1 MRVGLLQ
8 EGDLTG
14 TTVSE
19 RYHQIIDEVA
29 LADRLG
35 FSTWGTSEQHFSP
48 PSFSI
53 AAPEV
58 LYSAIAM
65 RTERIKL
72 RTMAS
77 VMLKWNH
84 PILVAERL
92 ATLDIVSRGRAEVC
106 TARSNNLTT
115 LAAFGVDP
123 ADTRAQWEDGM
134 DVLMK
139 AMTDDRLEHD
149 GPVWTIH
156 PPVEVVPKPYTK
168 PHPAVSVAAS
178 STQTH
183 TNAGVRGIGAITF
196 DNYFGFEYLQ
206 ECLEAY
212 RTAFDGA
219 DHSAVAAPN
228 NYRGLY
234 VATAYCAE
242 NRAEARRVAHDIAMG
257 YFKFILDLYI
267 PLSKQSG
274 YTYLENLE
282 QLIEHQDDLDWLCEF
297 TPSVMIGTPQDFIDR
312 IRRLEAMGVDEVL
325 LRIDGVGHE
334 NIKRS
339 LELIGHEVIP
349 AVDPSASAFSF
360 SASSAQGGV
369 HV

>member
-14 TTVSE
+14 TTAAE
-19 RYHQIIDEVA
+19 RYHQLIDEVA

-58 LYSAIAM
+58 LYAAIAM
-65 RTERIKL
+65 RTERITL

-92 ATLDIVSRGRAEVC
+92 ATLDIVSKGRAEVC

-123 ADTRAQWEDGM
+123 SETRDQWEDGM
-134 DVLMK
+134 DALMK
-139 AMTDDRLEHD
+139 AMTAEKLEHD
-149 GPVWTIH
+149 GPIWKI
-156 PPVEVVPKPYTK
+156 PSVEVVPKPYTK

-178 STQTH
+178 SVQSH
-183 TNAGVRGIGAITF
+183 SNAGVRGIGSITF
-196 DNYFGFEYLQ
+196 DNYFGFDYLQ
-206 ECLEAY
+206 ECLDAY
-212 RTAFDGA
+212 RTAFDET
-219 DHSAVAAPN
+219 DHSSVLAPN
-228 NYRGLY
+228 DYRGLY

-242 NRAEARRVAHDIAMG
+242 DRDDALRVARDIAME
-257 YFKFILDLYI
+257 YFKFILNLYI
-267 PLSKQSG
+267 PLSKNPG
-274 YTYLENLE
+274 YTYLDTLE
-282 QLIEHQDDLDWLCEF
+282 QLIEHQEDLDWLCEY
-297 TPSVMIGTPQDFIDR
+297 TPSVMIGTPDDFVER
-312 IRRLEAMGVDEVL
+312 IKRVEAMGIDEVL
-325 LRIDGVGHE
+325 LRIDGVGHD
-334 NIKRS
+334 NIKKS

-349 AVDPSASAFSF
+349 AVHPTATKK
-360 SASSAQGGV
+360 
-369 HV
+369 

>member
-14 TTVSE
+14 TTVAD
-19 RYHQIIDEVA
+19 RYHQLIDEVV
-29 LADRLG
+29 LADQLG
-35 FSTWGTSEQHFSP
+35 FSTWGTSEQHFTP
-48 PSFSI
+48 PSFSV

-65 RTERIKL
+65 RTNNIKL

-84 PILVAERL
+84 PILVAARL

-115 LAAFGVDP
+115 LNAFGVDP
-123 ADTRAQWEDGM
+123 SETRHQWEDGM

-139 AMTDDRLEHD
+139 AMVDEKLEHD
-149 GPVWTIH
+149 GPVWKI

-178 STQTH
+178 SVESH
-183 TNAGVRGIGAITF
+183 GNAGARGIGSITF
-196 DNYFGFEYLQ
+196 DNYFGFDYLQ
-206 ECLEAY
+206 DCLDAY
-212 RTAFDGA
+212 RTAFDSA
-219 DHSAVAAPN
+219 DLSKVAAPN
-228 NYRGLY
+228 DYRGVY
-234 VATAYCAE
+234 VATAYCAQD
-242 NRAEARRVAHDIAMG
+242 RAEAQRVAHDVAMG

-267 PLSKQSG
+267 PLSKKPG
-274 YTYLENLE
+274 YTYLDTLE
-282 QLIEHQDDLDWLCEF
+282 KLIEHQDDLDWLCEY

-312 IRRLEAMGVDEVL
+312 IKRLEAMGVDEVL

-349 AVDPSASAFSF
+349 AVDPSAAR
-360 SASSAQGGV
+360 
-369 HV
+369 

>member
-14 TTVSE
+14 TTAAD
-19 RYHQIIDEVA
+19 RYHQLIDEVT
-29 LADRLG
+29 LADQLG

-65 RTERIKL
+65 RTERITL

-92 ATLDIVSRGRAEVC
+92 ATLYIVSKGRAEVC

-115 LAAFGVDP
+115 LEAFGVDP
-123 ADTRAQWEDGM
+123 SETRDQWEDGM

-139 AMTDDRLEHD
+139 AMTAEKLEHD
-149 GPVWTIH
+149 GPVWKI
-156 PPVEVVPKPYTK
+156 PSVEVVPKPYTK

-178 STQTH
+178 SVQSH
-183 TNAGVRGIGAITF
+183 SNAGVRGIGSITF
-196 DNYFGFEYLQ
+196 DNYFGFDYLQ
-206 ECLEAY
+206 ECLDAY
-212 RTAFDGA
+212 RTAFDET
-219 DHSAVAAPN
+219 DHSAVLAPN
-228 NYRGLY
+228 DYRGLY

-242 NRAEARRVAHDIAMG
+242 DRDDARRVARDVAME
-257 YFKFILDLYI
+257 YFRFILNLYI
-267 PLSKQSG
+267 PLSKNPG
-274 YTYLENLE
+274 YTYLDTLE
-282 QLIEHQDDLDWLCEF
+282 ALIEHQDDLDWLCEY
-297 TPSVMIGTPQDFIDR
+297 TPSVMIGTPDDFIER
-312 IRRLEAMGVDEVL
+312 IKRVEAMGIDEVL

-334 NIKRS
+334 NIKKS

-349 AVDPSASAFSF
+349 AVDAA
-360 SASSAQGGV
+360 ATNK
-369 HV
+369 

>member
-14 TTVSE
+14 TTTFD
-19 RYHQIIDEVA
+19 RYHQLIDEVT
-29 LADRLG
+29 LADQLG
-35 FSTWGTSEQHFSP
+35 FSTWGTSEQHFTP
-48 PSFSI
+48 PSFSVS
-53 AAPEV
+53 APEV
-58 LYSAIAM
+58 LYAAIAM
-65 RTERIKL
+65 RTSTIKL

-84 PILVAERL
+84 PIMVAERL
-92 ATLDIVSRGRAEVC
+92 ATLDIISKGRAEIC

-123 ADTRAQWEDGM
+123 AETRDQWEDGM
-134 DVLMK
+134 NVLMK
-139 AMTDDRLEHD
+139 AMTSDKLEHD
-149 GPVWTIH
+149 GPIWRI
-156 PPVEVVPKPYTK
+156 PSVEVVPKPYTQ
-168 PHPAVSVAAS
+168 PHPPVSVAAS
-178 STQTH
+178 SAQTH
-183 TNAGVRGIGAITF
+183 ANAGTRGIGAITF

-206 ECLEAY
+206 ECLHAY
-212 RTAFDGA
+212 RSTFDTA

-228 NYRGLY
+228 DYRGLY

-242 NRAEARRVAHDIAMG
+242 SRQEARRIARDVAMA

-267 PLSKQSG
+267 PLSKNPG
-274 YTYLENLE
+274 YTYLDTLE
-282 QLIEHQDDLDWLCEF
+282 ELIAHQDDLDWLCEY
-297 TPSVMIGTPQDFIDR
+297 TPAVMIGTPDDFIDR
-312 IRRLEAMGVDEVL
+312 IRRVEAMGVDEVL

-349 AVDPSASAFSF
+349 AVDSAIH
-360 SASSAQGGV
+360 Q
-369 HV
+369 

>member
-1 MRVGLLQ
+1 MRIGLLQ

-14 TTVSE
+14 TTAYE
-19 RYHQIIDEVA
+19 RYHQLIEEVS

-48 PSFSI
+48 PRFSV

-58 LYSAIAM
+58 LYAAIAM
-65 RTERIKL
+65 RTQNIKL

-84 PILVAERL
+84 PIMVAERL
-92 ATLDIVSRGRAEVC
+92 ATLDIVSRGRAEIC

-123 ADTRAQWEDGM
+123 KDTRVQWEDSM

-139 AMTDDRLEHD
+139 AMCDDTLEHT
-149 GPVWTIH
+149 GPIWQI
-156 PPVEVVPKPYTK
+156 PPVEVVPKPISA

-178 STQTH
+178 SVQSH
-183 TNAGVRGIGAITF
+183 TNAGQRGIGVITF
-196 DNYFGFEYLQ
+196 ENYFGFDYLQ
-206 ECLEAY
+206 ECLDAY
-212 RTAFDGA
+212 RAAFDAA
-219 DHSAVAAPN
+219 DHSEVVAPN
-228 NYRGLY
+228 DYRGLY

-242 NRAEARRVAHDIAMG
+242 SREEAREVAREVAMG

-267 PLSKQSG
+267 PLSKNPN
-274 YTYLENLE
+274 YDYLDALE
-282 QLIEHQDDLDWLCEF
+282 KLITNQDDLDWLCEY
-297 TPSVMIGTPQDFIDR
+297 TPSVMIGTPEDFLQR
-312 IRRLEAMGVDEVL
+312 IERLETMGIDEVL

-334 NIKRS
+334 NIKKS
-339 LELIGHEVIP
+339 LELIGREVIP
-349 AVDPSASAFSF
+349 HTALLGKVAVR
-360 SASSAQGGV
+360 
-369 HV
+369 

>member
-14 TTVSE
+14 TTPYE
-19 RYHQIIDEVA
+19 RYHQLIDEVV
-29 LADRLG
+29 LADSLG

-58 LYSAIAM
+58 LYAAIAM
-65 RTERIKL
+65 RTNKIKL

-115 LAAFGVDP
+115 LAAFDVDP
-123 ADTRAQWEDGM
+123 SETRDQWEDGM

-139 AMTDDRLEHD
+139 AMTAEKLEHN
-149 GPVWTIH
+149 GPIWQI
-156 PPVEVVPKPYTK
+156 PSVEVVPKPYTK
-168 PHPAVSVAAS
+168 PHPKVTVAAS
-178 STQTH
+178 SAQTH
-183 TNAGVRGIGAITF
+183 VNAGTRGIGSITF
-196 DNYFGFEYLQ
+196 DNYFGFDYLQ
-206 ECLEAY
+206 ECLDAY
-212 RTAFDGA
+212 RSAFDET
-219 DHSAVAAPN
+219 DHSAVVSPN
-228 NYRGLY
+228 DYRGLY

-242 NRAEARRVAHDIAMG
+242 DRDEARSVARGVAMD
-257 YFKFILDLYI
+257 YFQFILNLYA
-267 PLSKQSG
+267 PLSKNPG
-274 YTYLENLE
+274 YTYLDTIE
-282 QLIEHQDDLDWLCEF
+282 QLIEHRDDLDWLCEY
-297 TPSVMIGTPQDFIDR
+297 TPSVMIGTPDDFIER

-325 LRIDGVGHE
+325 LRIDGVGHQ
-334 NIKRS
+334 NICKA

-349 AVDPSASAFSF
+349 VVDPSAA
-360 SASSAQGGV
+360 
-369 HV
+369 

>member
-14 TTVSE
+14 TTAYE
-19 RYHQIIDEVA
+19 RYHQLIDEVA

-65 RTERIKL
+65 RTDRIKL

-92 ATLDIVSRGRAEVC
+92 ATLDIVSKGRAEVC
-106 TARSNNLTT
+106 TARSNNLTA
-115 LAAFGVDP
+115 LGAFGVNP
-123 ADTRAQWEDGM
+123 AETRDQWEDGM

-139 AMTDDRLEHD
+139 AMTADKLEHD
-149 GPVWTIH
+149 GPVWTI
-156 PPVEVVPKPYTK
+156 PSVEVVPKPYTQ

-183 TNAGVRGIGAITF
+183 ENAGKRGIGAITF

-206 ECLEAY
+206 ECLDAY
-212 RTAFDGA
+212 RAAFDRT
-219 DHSAVAAPN
+219 DHSGVAAPN
-228 NYRGLY
+228 DYRGLY
-234 VATAYCAE
+234 VATAFCAE
-242 NRAEARRVAHDIAMG
+242 SRDEARRIARDIAMD

-267 PLSKQSG
+267 PLSKNPG
-274 YTYLENLE
+274 YTYLDTVEL
-282 QLIEHQDDLDWLCEF
+282 LIAHQDDLDWLCEY
-297 TPSVMIGTPQDFIDR
+297 TPSVMIGTPDDFIER
-312 IRRLEAMGVDEVL
+312 IRRLEAMGLDEVL

-334 NIKRS
+334 NIKKS

-349 AVDPSASAFSF
+349 VVDPSHNASDK
-360 SASSAQGGV
+360 
-369 HV
+369 

>member
-14 TTVSE
+14 TTAAE
-19 RYHQIIDEVA
+19 RYHQLIDEVA

-53 AAPEV
+53 ASPEV

-65 RTERIKL
+65 KTERITL

-123 ADTRAQWEDGM
+123 AETRDQWEDGM

-139 AMTDDRLEHD
+139 AMTAEKLEHD
-149 GPVWTIH
+149 GPIWKI
-156 PPVEVVPKPYTK
+156 PSVEVVPKPYTK

-178 STQTH
+178 SVQSH
-183 TNAGVRGIGAITF
+183 SNAGVRGIGSITF
-196 DNYFGFEYLQ
+196 DNYFGFDYLQ
-206 ECLEAY
+206 ECLDAY
-212 RTAFDGA
+212 RAAFDGT
-219 DHSAVAAPN
+219 DHSAVLAPN
-228 NYRGLY
+228 DYRGLY

-242 NRAEARRVAHDIAMG
+242 DRDDARRVARDIAME
-257 YFKFILDLYI
+257 YFKFILNLYI
-267 PLSKQSG
+267 PLSKNPG
-274 YTYLENLE
+274 YTYLDTLE
-282 QLIEHQDDLDWLCEF
+282 QLIEHQDDLEWLCEF
-297 TPSVMIGTPQDFIDR
+297 TPSVMIGTPDDFIER
-312 IRRLEAMGVDEVL
+312 IKRVEAMGIDEVL

-334 NIKRS
+334 NIKKS

-349 AVDPSASAFSF
+349 AVGPAATKK
-360 SASSAQGGV
+360 
-369 HV
+369 

>member
-14 TTVSE
+14 TTAAE
-19 RYHQIIDEVA
+19 RYHQLIDEVT

-65 RTERIKL
+65 RTERITL

-92 ATLDIVSRGRAEVC
+92 ATLDIVSKGRAEVC

-115 LAAFGVDP
+115 LGAFGVDP
-123 ADTRAQWEDGM
+123 SETRDQWEDGM

-139 AMTDDRLEHD
+139 AMTNEKLEHD
-149 GPVWTIH
+149 GPVWKI
-156 PPVEVVPKPYTK
+156 PSVEVVPKPYTK

-178 STQTH
+178 SVQSH
-183 TNAGVRGIGAITF
+183 SNAGLRGIGSITF

-206 ECLEAY
+206 ECLDAY
-212 RTAFDGA
+212 RTAFDSA
-219 DHSAVAAPN
+219 DHTAVLAPN
-228 NYRGLY
+228 DYRGLY

-242 NRAEARRVAHDIAMG
+242 DRDEARAVARNVAMD

-267 PLSKQSG
+267 PLSKNPG
-274 YTYLENLE
+274 YTYLDTLE
-282 QLIEHQDDLDWLCEF
+282 RLIEHQDDLDWLCEY
-297 TPSVMIGTPQDFIDR
+297 TPSVMIGTPADFIER
-312 IRRLEAMGVDEVL
+312 IERLEAMGIDEVL
-325 LRIDGVGHE
+325 LRIDGVGHD
-334 NIKRS
+334 NIMKS

-349 AVDPSASAFSF
+349 AV
-360 SASSAQGGV
+360 GGAAKV
-369 HV
+369 Q

>member
-14 TTVSE
+14 TTVAE
-19 RYHQIIDEVA
+19 RYRQLIDEVA
-29 LADRLG
+29 LADELG

-48 PSFSI
+48 PSFSV

-58 LYSAIAM
+58 LYAAIAM

-92 ATLDIVSRGRAEVC
+92 ATLDIVSGGRAEIC

-115 LAAFGVDP
+115 LAAFGVNP

-134 DVLMK
+134 DVLLK
-139 AMTDDRLEHD
+139 AMTEEKLEHH
-149 GPVWTIH
+149 GPVWDI
-156 PPVEVVPKPYTK
+156 PPVEIVPKPVTK
-168 PHPAVSVAAS
+168 PYPAVSVAAS
-178 STQTH
+178 SVQSH
-183 TNAGVRGIGAITF
+183 ANAGVRGIGSITF
-196 DNYFGFEYLQ
+196 DNYFGFDYLQ
-206 ECLEAY
+206 ECLDAY

-219 DHSAVAAPN
+219 DHSAVLSPN
-228 NYRGLY
+228 DYRGLY

-242 NRAEARRVAHDIAMG
+242 TREEARRVAHDIAMG
-257 YFKFILDLYI
+257 YFRFILDLYI
-267 PLSKQSG
+267 PLGKQPG
-274 YTYLENLE
+274 YTYLDTLE
-282 QLIEHQDDLDWLCEF
+282 ELIAHQDDLDWLCEY
-297 TPSVMIGTPQDFIDR
+297 TPSVMIGTPEDFVER
-312 IRRLEAMGVDEVL
+312 LRRVEQMGIDEVL

-349 AVDPSASAFSF
+349 VVDPSAQGPSRA
-360 SASSAQGGV
+360 ASSLREV
-369 HV
+369 SRVR

>member
-92 ATLDIVSRGRAEVC
+92 ATLDIVSHGRAEVC

-123 ADTRAQWEDGM
+123 ADTRDQWEDGM
-134 DVLMK
+134 DALMK
-139 AMTDDRLEHD
+139 AMTEDRLEHH
-149 GPVWTIH
+149 GPVWDI
-156 PPVEVVPKPYTK
+156 PSVEVVPKPVTK

-178 STQTH
+178 STQSH
-183 TNAGVRGIGAITF
+183 SNAGIRGIGSITF
-196 DNYFGFEYLQ
+196 DNYFGFDYLQ
-206 ECLEAY
+206 ECLDAY
-212 RTAFDGA
+212 RVAFDQS
-219 DHSAVAAPN
+219 DHSQVAAPN
-228 NYRGLY
+228 DYRGLY
-234 VATAYCAE
+234 VATAYCAPTRQE
-242 NRAEARRVAHDIAMG
+242 ARQTARRVAME
-257 YFKFILDLYI
+257 YFKFILDLYV
-267 PLSKQSG
+267 PLASKPG
-274 YTYLENLE
+274 YTYLDTLE
-282 QLIEHQDDLDWLCEF
+282 QLIAHQDDLDWLCEY
-297 TPSVMIGTPQDFIDR
+297 TPSVMIGTPEDFIER
-312 IRRLEAMGVDEVL
+312 IKRVEAMGVDEVL

-349 AVDPSASAFSF
+349 AVDSSASAFSPR
-360 SASSAQGGV
+360 
-369 HV
+369 

>member
-14 TTVSE
+14 TTVAD
-19 RYHQIIDEVA
+19 RYHQLIDEVA
-29 LADRLG
+29 LADKLG

-48 PSFSI
+48 PSFSV

-115 LAAFGVDP
+115 IGAFGVDP
-123 ADTRAQWEDGM
+123 SETRAQWEDGM

-139 AMTDDRLEHD
+139 AMVDDKLEHD
-149 GPVWTIH
+149 GPVWTI

-178 STQTH
+178 SVQSH
-183 TNAGVRGIGAITF
+183 QNAGVRGIGSITF
-196 DNYFGFEYLQ
+196 DNYFGFDYLQ
-206 ECLEAY
+206 ECLDGY

-219 DHSAVAAPN
+219 DHSNVVAPN
-228 NYRGLY
+228 DYRGLY

-242 NRAEARRVAHDIAMG
+242 DREEARRVAHDVAMD

-267 PLSKQSG
+267 PLSKQPG
-274 YTYLENLE
+274 YTYLETLE
-282 QLIEHQDDLDWLCEF
+282 QLIEHQDDLDWLCEY

-312 IRRLEAMGVDEVL
+312 IHRLEKMGVNEVL

-349 AVDPSASAFSF
+349 AVDPSYKTP
-360 SASSAQGGV
+360 
-369 HV
+369 